1 MSEENKVNADTIRLL
16 RAVVKL
22 SSALNEFDSIMYE
35 SKYFKF
41 NFKRVSSNWAK
52 LIQIHTDSLMRSLV
66 EEDDKTFVDVYTQ
79 FEESIKD
86 VDAGTKDRTDLVIF
100 YAKLKSAMNDVEEM
114 EENRFSF
121 YPMFIHKYTSDVIT
135 QVDKQYKGI
144 IDIKDA
150 NGHGI
155 DYIVNYL
162 DNLGKKIMYYG
173 EQQA

>member
-1 MSEENKVNADTIRLL
+1 
-16 RAVVKL
+16 
-22 SSALNEFDSIMYE
+22 
-35 SKYFKF
+35 
-41 NFKRVSSNWAK
+41 
-52 LIQIHTDSLMRSLV
+52 
-66 EEDDKTFVDVYTQ
+66 
-79 FEESIKD
+79 
-86 VDAGTKDRTDLVIF
+86 
-100 YAKLKSAMNDVEEM
+100 M
-114 EENRFSF
+114 EENRFTF

-173 EQQA
+173 EKES